1 MTEVRYKGTK
11 IVVVCPDY
19 SEASKF
25 ADLWLHPKQGTDAA
39 VAMAMGHV
47 ILREFYLDGKSDYFT
62 DYVRTKTDFPVL
74 VLLDQRAD
82 GSYANGRFLRASD
95 LAGNAE
101 QTNNPEWKTLC
112 LLYTSR
118 CV

>member
-1 MTEVRYKGTK
+1 MNGCMSLVLRSVSYTHLDVYKRQDWYNSTFLMMWGSNVPQTRTPDAHFMTEVRYKGTK
-11 IVVVCPDY
+11 TVVVCPDY

-25 ADLWLHPKQGTDAA
+25 ADIWLHPKQGTAAA

-47 ILREFYLDGKSDYFT
+47 
-62 DYVRTKTDFPVL
+62 
-74 VLLDQRAD
+74 
-82 GSYANGRFLRASD
+82 
-95 LAGNAE
+95 
-101 QTNNPEWKTLC
+101 C